1 VSLGSTLETP
11 MVSITSTTDQVC
23 TSYCSS
29 EAFHMY
35 DGAISEYG
43 WMCTDSVESTAEVWW
58 QLSVFLA

>member
-1 VSLGSTLETP
+1 

-29 EAFHMY
+29 EAFDMY

-43 WMCTDSVESTAEVWW
+43 WLYTDSREGTAEGWW
-58 QLSVFLA
+58 QLSMFLA

>member
-1 VSLGSTLETP
+1 
-11 MVSITSTTDQVC
+11 MVSITSTIDLVC

-29 EAFHMY
+29 EAFDMY

-43 WMCTDSVESTAEVWW
+43 WLCTDSRASTAEVWW